1 MFRQGCGG
9 KLIIARGP
17 PILVRFVLASVCLSF
32 SWSFFFLV
40 FLFPGLSFS
49 WSFFFLVFLFVGLHF
64 IGQLVAPLYLRPL
77 RQHLALSGTEFSL
90 CSLPL

>member
-40 FLFPGLSFS
+40 FLFPGLSFC
-49 WSFFFLVFLFVGLHF
+49 WSFFLLAF
-64 IGQLVAPLYLRPL
+64 ISSGSSSRPCISALY
-77 RQHLALSGTEFSL
+77 ASI
-90 CSLPL
+90 LP

>member
-17 PILVRFVLASVCLSF
+17 PILVRFVFASVC
-32 SWSFFFLV
+32 
-40 FLFPGLSFS
+40 LSFS